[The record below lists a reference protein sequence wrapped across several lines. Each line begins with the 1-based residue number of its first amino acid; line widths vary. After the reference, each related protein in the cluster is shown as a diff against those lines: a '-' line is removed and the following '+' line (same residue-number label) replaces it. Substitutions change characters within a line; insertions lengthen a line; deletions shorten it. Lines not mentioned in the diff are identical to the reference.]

1 MIFNWIAENVNYT
14 LLSLC
19 RLLDFVLEHTLCI
32 STEVLFFQDFH
43 SSFVMTS
50 LRSFYSEY
58 NLVSLL
64 RPEPSSNS
72 VFLILKGLTSSV
84 GRSVLLFPCVSSRN
98 YTTSCFTVI
107 VSVIR
112 ASPHAWA
119 ALGQDCKETPVTSFP
134 LWCIALP
141 ILTAKFLLP

>member
-1 MIFNWIAENVNYT
+1 MNSNHLLFCMPDIFTWIPENVNYA

-64 RPEPSSNS
+64 RPGPSSNS
-72 VFLILKGLTSSV
+72 VFLILKGLTSSD
-84 GRSVLLFPCVSSRN
+84 GRERLVISLCELQELCNLLLHSNCLCDPSFTSRMGC
-98 YTTSCFTVI
+98 T
-107 VSVIR
+107 R
-112 ASPHAWA
+112 KR
-119 ALGQDCKETPVTSFP
+119 L
-134 LWCIALP
+134 
-141 ILTAKFLLP
+141 

>member
-19 RLLDFVLEHTLCI
+19 RLLDFVLQHILCI

-72 VFLILKGLTSSV
+72 VFLILKGLTSPV